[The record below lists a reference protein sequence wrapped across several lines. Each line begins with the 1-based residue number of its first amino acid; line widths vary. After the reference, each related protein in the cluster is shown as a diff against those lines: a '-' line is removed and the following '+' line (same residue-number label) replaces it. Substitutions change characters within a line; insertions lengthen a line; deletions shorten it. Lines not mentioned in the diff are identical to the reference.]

1 MKAHRLGN
9 FNYSSFSVQEFSIQ
23 SNNANCYSKSIL
35 SPPLRQA
42 LPLTYTIAD
51 YEYDLPHELIADKPL
66 PERDQSRLLVINRAD
81 QSISHSRFD
90 KLSEFLK
97 KGDVVVVNDT
107 KVIPAKLV
115 ARRSSGGFVRVLLIK
130 HEANQ
135 PGIWQAMVSPIKR
148 LKSEEILYVST
159 ANGEER
165 PITIKAIITAED
177 GFKRVLVDLGS
188 GASVFKLLD
197 EIGQAPLP
205 PYIMRNQNN
214 AAIDRADDLK
224 RYQTVFAQAPGAV
237 AAPTAGLHFSDQLMQ
252 ELTKGGITIVK
263 LTLHVGP
270 GTFKPIENSVEEHF
284 IEAEN
289 YSISAET
296 AEIIN
301 QAKKEGRRI
310 IAVGTTSLRAL
321 ESAAQDG
328 QLRAVSDENTSLYIR
343 PGHYFSIVDG
353 LITNFHLS
361 RSSLLILVSTF
372 AGHDLIM
379 RAYTEAIKEKYRFY
393 SYGDSSLII

>member
-1 MKAHRLGN
+1 M
-9 FNYSSFSVQEFSIQ
+9 
-23 SNNANCYSKSIL
+23 
-35 SPPLRQA
+35 
-42 LPLTYTIAD
+42 TYTIAD

-66 PERDQSRLLVINRAD
+66 PERDQSRLLVINRSD

-90 KLSEFLK
+90 KLAEFLR

-115 ARRSSGGFVRVLLIK
+115 ARRASGGFVRVLLIK

-148 LKSEEILYVST
+148 LKPEEVLHVST
-159 ANGEER
+159 ASGEER
-165 PITIKAIITAED
+165 PITIKAIVTADD
-177 GFKRVLVDLGS
+177 GFKRVLVDLGP
-188 GASVFKLLD
+188 GASVFELLN

-205 PYIMRNQNN
+205 PYITRDQNN
-214 AAIDRADDLK
+214 STIDRAADLK
-224 RYQTVFAQAPGAV
+224 RYQTVFADAPGAV
-237 AAPTAGLHFSDQLMQ
+237 AAPTAGLHFSNQLMQ
-252 ELTKGGITIVK
+252 DLTAQGITIVK

-284 IEAEN
+284 IEAET
-289 YSISAET
+289 YSVSAET
-296 AEIIN
+296 ADFIN

-321 ESAAQDG
+321 ESAG
-328 QLRAVSDENTSLYIR
+328 NNGHVRAVTNESTSLYIR
-343 PGHYFSIVDG
+343 PGHDFTIVDG

-379 RAYTEAIKEKYRFY
+379 RAYKEAINEKYRFY

>member
-1 MKAHRLGN
+1 M
-9 FNYSSFSVQEFSIQ
+9 
-23 SNNANCYSKSIL
+23 
-35 SPPLRQA
+35 
-42 LPLTYTIAD
+42 TYTIAD
-51 YEYDLPHELIADKPL
+51 YEYELPHELIADKPL
-66 PERDQSRLLVINRAD
+66 PERDQSRLLVINRSD
-81 QSISHSRFD
+81 QSIAHSRFD

-97 KGDVVVVNDT
+97 KGDVIVVNDT

-115 ARRSSGGFVRVLLIK
+115 AQRASGGFVRVLLIK

-148 LKSEEILYVST
+148 LKPGEVLYVST
-159 ANGEER
+159 TNGEER

-177 GFKRVLVDLGS
+177 GFKRVLVDLGAGS
-188 GASVFKLLD
+188 SVFELLN

-205 PYIMRNQNN
+205 PYIVRDQNN
-214 AAIDRADDLK
+214 SAIDRAIDLK
-224 RYQTVFAQAPGAV
+224 RYQTVFANAPGAV
-237 AAPTAGLHFSDQLMQ
+237 AAPTAGLHFSDQLMKDLV
-252 ELTKGGITIVK
+252 ERGITIVK

-270 GTFKPIENSVEEHF
+270 GTFKPIENSVDDHF
-284 IEAEN
+284 IEAETF
-289 YSISAET
+289 SIPPET
-296 AEIIN
+296 VSIIN

-321 ESAAQDG
+321 ESAARNG
-328 QLRAVSDENTSLYIR
+328 QLRAVSDESTSLYIR
-343 PGHYFSIVDG
+343 QGHHFAIVDG

-379 RAYTEAIKEKYRFY
+379 RAYKEAIKEKYRFY
-393 SYGDSSLII
+393 SYGDSSLIV

>member
-1 MKAHRLGN
+1 
-9 FNYSSFSVQEFSIQ
+9 
-23 SNNANCYSKSIL
+23 
-35 SPPLRQA
+35 
-42 LPLTYTIAD
+42 LTYTIAD

-66 PERDQSRLLVINRAD
+66 PERDQSRLLVIKRTD

-97 KGDVVVVNDT
+97 TGDVIVVNDT

-115 ARRSSGGFVRVLLIK
+115 ARRSSGGFVRILLIK

-148 LKSEEILYVST
+148 LKPDEILYVST
-159 ANGEER
+159 ASGEER

-177 GFKRVLVDLGS
+177 GFKRVLVDLGA
-188 GASVFKLLD
+188 GASVFELLNQ
-197 EIGQAPLP
+197 IGQAPLP

-214 AAIDRADDLK
+214 SAIDRADDLK
-224 RYQTVFAQAPGAV
+224 RYQTVFANAPGAV
-237 AAPTAGLHFSDQLMQ
+237 AAPTAGLHFSDHLMQ
-252 ELTKGGITIVK
+252 ELTDRGITIVK

-270 GTFKPIENSVEEHF
+270 GTFKPIENSVDEHF

-296 AEIIN
+296 ADIIN

-321 ESAAQDG
+321 ESAAHDG
-328 QLRAVSDENTSLYIR
+328 QLQAVSDENTSLYIR
-343 PGHYFSIVDG
+343 PGHHFSIVDG